1 MQGKQLLALRDSAEG
16 YEVEVRERERE
27 KESGE
32 WARER
37 GGETVSLGEWHRQR
51 TSLREDG

>member
-1 MQGKQLLALRDSAEG
+1 MPLETPLRVMKWKCER
-16 YEVEVRERERE
+16 ERERERERE
-27 KESGE
+27 KDSGE

-37 GGETVSLGEWHRQR
+37 GRETVSLGEWHRQR